1 MSEKALPSMT
11 VGELKEL
18 LEQFDDELPVLFS
31 YNYGDH
37 WNTTVAG
44 TISSADTGKVCYS
57 SYHRMNKV
65 VDGED
70 EEEDPNAV
78 EAVIIQ

>member
-1 MSEKALPSMT
+1 MSKKAHHTIT

-31 YNYGDH
+31 YDYGDH
-37 WNTTVAG
+37 EHTTVAG
-44 TISSADTGKVCYS
+44 TISSADAGKVCYS

-65 VDGED
+65 ADGED
-70 EEEDPNAV
+70 DEEDPNAV